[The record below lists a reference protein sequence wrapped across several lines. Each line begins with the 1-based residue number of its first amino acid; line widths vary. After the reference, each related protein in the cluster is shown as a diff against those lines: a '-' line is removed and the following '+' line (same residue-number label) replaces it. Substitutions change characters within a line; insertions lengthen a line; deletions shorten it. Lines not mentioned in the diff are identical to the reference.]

1 MQLIAWISMVYLGL
15 TFGLSFSIVKIVLM
29 EIESPIVI
37 LFWQSCFSSFLL
49 FAYSFFSLNSLKDIV
64 NNIGAMTLLACF

>member
-29 EIESPIVI
+29 EINSPIVI

-49 FAYSFFSLNSLKDIV
+49 TYLTERTIDHSI
-64 NNIGAMTLLACF
+64 TR